1 MCFFCAFDGIVLL
14 LCLKFLLEN
23 VTTNQHCCIKSL
35 LRDTIPLFSLVNT
48 CFSFQS
54 EMKKKMQL
62 ITLSLKVSVIFTLC
76 ETEEGRGHR

>member
-48 CFSFQS
+48 CLSFQS
-54 EMKKKMQL
+54 EMKKNAAHHV
-62 ITLSLKVSVIFTLC
+62 VSESVCHFHLV
-76 ETEEGRGHR
+76 